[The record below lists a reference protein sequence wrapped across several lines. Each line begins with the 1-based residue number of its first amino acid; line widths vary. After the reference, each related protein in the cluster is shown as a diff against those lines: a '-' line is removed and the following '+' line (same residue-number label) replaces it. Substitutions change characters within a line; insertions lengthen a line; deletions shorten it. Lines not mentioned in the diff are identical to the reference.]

1 MVIDSVQALYGP
13 HLTSRVVIQNQL
25 SNEVLYEI
33 YRLRKQAFIDRR
45 HWDIPSYDGSEFEI
59 DEFDD
64 TKSFYSCIYYNRCLT
79 GCVRLRPSVLPNM
92 LEGSLGTLFS
102 EVDYNRYS
110 SSNLWEASRFTI
122 SKSPKKIN
130 SGIDIRTA
138 ALFLSMIDFSLS
150 TGINHYIVVI
160 DKLMLVI
167 LKRAG
172 WDCEIIGSGAGS
184 KGEEIYLGLLSS
196 NLDVKSHIFDIH
208 REYCVKCI

>member
-1 MVIDSVQALYGP
+1 MLF
-13 HLTSRVVIQNQL
+13 
-25 SNEVLYEI
+25 EI

-45 HWDIPSYDGSEFEI
+45 HWDIQSYDGSEFEI

-64 TKSFYSCIYYNRCLT
+64 NESFYSCVYYNRCLT
-79 GCVRLRPSVLPNM
+79 GCVRLRPSFSTNM

-102 EVDYNRYS
+102 GVDYNRYS
-110 SSNLWEASRFTI
+110 SSSLWEASRFTI

-138 ALFLSMIDFSLS
+138 ALFLSMIDFSIS
-150 TGINHYIVVI
+150 AGISHYMVVV

-172 WDCEIIGSGAGS
+172 WHCKIIGSGAGS

-196 NLDVKSHIFDIH
+196 NLDVKRHIFDIH
-208 REYCVKCI
+208 RECRIKCI